1 MNFSEAMQMLGTKLQ
16 GKYGHLGFKYK
27 KSDKTL
33 TRHSKNFTYMI
44 AFSSFGGNTKDSI
57 SIEVCYIINT
67 RPYDPYGYAKPDINT
82 QPLFYSLRDNEI
94 YLDIGNEEKIYNA
107 FEVVCQWMD
116 KILIPKMNELCATEQ
131 CGSDGGERAW
141 TPMNKE
147 SLTEKL
153 LDLVEGRETPE
164 TWRSWWDEHE
174 TELETLL
181 SRGEFLKLK
190 PCRHGFQWVPVFG
203 SQKGAIAI
211 LEKSGT
217 AFEASNL
224 YQEQYLAELDAFCK
238 EQERVQREKQK
249 EFKTNNPELFGRYP
263 KFSKALAKGLDP
275 SDEIQPAAT
284 EEQIASQESVLN
296 FTLPAQVREFF
307 LLTAGINVSTGVI
320 VELSGTFHLT
330 IHGERYCVLGEFWKE
345 ADGDQLLLRPGE
357 ETIWYYAH
365 EQDKVKR
372 LCNDMTELLEKKLAR
387 YLNEQ

>member
-1 MNFSEAMQMLGTKLQ
+1 
-16 GKYGHLGFKYK
+16 
-27 KSDKTL
+27 
-33 TRHSKNFTYMI
+33 
-44 AFSSFGGNTKDSI
+44 
-57 SIEVCYIINT
+57 
-67 RPYDPYGYAKPDINT
+67 
-82 QPLFYSLRDNEI
+82 
-94 YLDIGNEEKIYNA
+94 
-107 FEVVCQWMD
+107 
-116 KILIPKMNELCATEQ
+116 
-131 CGSDGGERAW
+131 
-141 TPMNKE
+141 MNKE
-147 SLTEKL
+147 SLTVKL
-153 LDLVEGRETPE
+153 LDLAEGRETPE
-164 TWRSWWDEHE
+164 TWWSWWDEHE

-190 PCRHGFQWVPVFG
+190 PCRHDFQWVPVFG

-224 YQEQYLAELDAFCK
+224 YQERYLAELDAFCE
-238 EQERVQREKQK
+238 EQERVRREKQM
-249 EFKTNNPELFGRYP
+249 EFKANNPEWFRRYP
-263 KFSKALAKGLDP
+263 KFSKALAKVLNLF
-275 SDEIQPAAT
+275 DEIQPAAT
-284 EEQIASQESVLN
+284 EEQIADREKVLD

-307 LLTAGINVSTGVI
+307 LLTAGVNVSTGVI

-372 LCNDMTELLEKKLAR
+372 LCDDMTELLEKKLGR